1 MKQTCLKTNHDRH
14 HSPTRQPT
22 HPLTHPPA
30 HSPTHPPPTTHQHFP
45 ICYASAMGPLST
57 FSWWRAQNEL
67 ATACWGTN
75 VWMRRGRWGPA
86 SSKSMNTPTNKKR
99 SFELLLLRACRSR
112 KNSTNLQWVSLGIS
126 WVHFRPNYLRP
137 KCWRGNF
144 LEAFKKR
151 GSFHASHDRSL
162 GSSKPTDF
170 RTASQ
175 QENTCD
181 NTRGSH

>member
-1 MKQTCLKTNHDRH
+1 MWHEANMSQDKPR
-14 HSPTRQPT
+14 PP
-22 HPLTHPPA
+22 PLTHPPA
-30 HSPTHPPPTTHQHFP
+30 HSPTHPLTHHPPPTTHQHFP

-137 KCWRGNF
+137 KCWRGKF